1 MYRSKEK
8 YNEYMRNYY
17 KKNNNA
23 GKNVQALNKIDEI
36 VMDIFK
42 LPENKTKRQEIIK
55 SLIELKQYILGTFYQ
70 ELGIQSQFNMKREA
84 INEAEAALSEDILYP
99 LIDDMLI
106 QRQIGLEKVNKMY
119 GTNITVELSSVWKQ
133 LREQNDLQ
141 MDLINS
147 EIDKNLGEE
156 VKEDESNK

>member
-23 GKNVQALNKIDEI
+23 GKNTQALNKIDEI

-55 SLIELKQYILGTFYQ
+55 SLIELKDIVKLPKMEFTVPEEITNF
-70 ELGIQSQFNMKREA
+70 LN
-84 INEAEAALSEDILYP
+84 EDIKNP
-99 LIDDMLI
+99 LMNTKI
-106 QRQIGLEKVNKMY
+106 ENK
-119 GTNITVELSSVWKQ
+119 NE
-133 LREQNDLQ
+133 ND
-141 MDLINS
+141 
-147 EIDKNLGEE
+147 
-156 VKEDESNK
+156 

>member
-23 GKNVQALNKIDEI
+23 GKNAQALNKIDEI

-55 SLIELKQYILGTFYQ
+55 SLIELKYIVKLPKMEFTVPDEIMDF
-70 ELGIQSQFNMKREA
+70 LN
-84 INEAEAALSEDILYP
+84 EDIKNP
-99 LIDDMLI
+99 LMNTKI
-106 QRQIGLEKVNKMY
+106 ENK
-119 GTNITVELSSVWKQ
+119 NE
-133 LREQNDLQ
+133 ND
-141 MDLINS
+141 
-147 EIDKNLGEE
+147 
-156 VKEDESNK
+156 

>member
-23 GKNVQALNKIDEI
+23 GKNAQALNKIDEI

-55 SLIELKQYILGTFYQ
+55 SLVELKQMVKLPKMEFTVPDEITDFL
-70 ELGIQSQFNMKREA
+70 N
-84 INEAEAALSEDILYP
+84 EDIKNP
-99 LIDDMLI
+99 LTNVKLP
-106 QRQIGLEKVNKMY
+106 ENKV
-119 GTNITVELSSVWKQ
+119 
-133 LREQNDLQ
+133 
-141 MDLINS
+141 
-147 EIDKNLGEE
+147 
-156 VKEDESNK
+156 